1 MKVGVRSGKDGLT
14 SALPLRI
21 APEKLVEADAESSL
35 FGGIPWLATQ
45 TYK

>member
-1 MKVGVRSGKDGLT
+1 MRGGKDGLT
-14 SALPLRI
+14 SALPLII
-21 APEKLVEADAESSL
+21 ALEKLVEVNTESSL